1 MIMDKEIIRERLA
14 SRAVNN
20 NLRRLKFFLWNAS
33 KIKQP
38 MLFKETVFTC
48 CTEINKVR
56 IFRRN
61 TILDVNSVAL
71 MWRVPAFESQV
82 LYQTLGSII
91 VARGFR
97 RKCLLASIVISIKTR

>member
-1 MIMDKEIIRERLA
+1 MDKEIIRERLA

-61 TILDVNSVAL
+61 TILNVSLAL
-71 MWRVPAFESQV
+71 LWRVPAFESQV
-82 LYQTLGSII
+82 LYQSLGSMI
-91 VARGFR
+91 VARGFG
-97 RKCLLASIVISIKTR
+97 RK